1 MTLDNV
7 LTTARDTMTVKR
19 VFGEPVERNGLTVI
33 PAALVAGGGGGG
45 GGHDEKGQEGQGGG
59 FGVAARPAGV
69 YVIRGDQ
76 VRWQPAV
83 DANRVIAVLGAVAV
97 AYLLG
102 RRGRQ
107 GRARD

>member
-1 MTLDNV
+1 
-7 LTTARDTMTVKR
+7 MTVTR

-45 GGHDEKGQEGQGGG
+45 GGHDDKGQEGQGGG

-83 DANRVIAVLGAVAV
+83 DANRVIVVLGTVVIAF
-97 AYLLG
+97 LLS

-107 GRARD
+107 AVRRS